1 MRRRRRRRSG
11 GGLSPRLWQ
20 IGGGVAVLVL
30 IGGFFFFLN
39 LADRT
44 VPAREEVRIA
54 LPDAFGDR
62 TEPAPGETNR

>member
-1 MRRRRRRRSG
+1 
-11 GGLSPRLWQ
+11 
-20 IGGGVAVLVL
+20 VAVLVL
-30 IGGFFFFLN
+30 IGGFFYFLN